1 MASNRYASVAS
12 GTSVADRHPD
22 DDSGAPYGTYGTY
35 DLIDAQPSQGAFG
48 AYGEFDPSRA
58 YDPTATGEFA
68 AVRDDRDGGW
78 FGDSPT
84 GHTPAGPA
92 DDTTEAG
99 FAAYGA
105 EAYGPEPV
113 GGEPWNPSEETLA
126 PVRGR
131 HRVSRQRGGTMAR
144 SRAVLGVGVIA
155 AVGAGGM
162 ATANEGGA
170 SVPGVDAAT
179 DTMSNIP
186 VVGGFLASEEEAAP
200 TASPFTTAGMS
211 EDAGE
216 ALRARI
222 LQQADFQESNAAAQA
237 RTAAIQAAETQAADA
252 AAELAEQQRIAE
264 EERQRELEE
273 ERQRQEEERRL
284 AELRASYTIPVKNYR
299 LTASFGQSGSMWSS
313 GSHTGLDFA
322 APTGTPVS
330 NIHTGTVVEAA
341 WAGSYGYRVIIE
353 QEDGTEVWYNHLSSM
368 SVSAGQAVNTG
379 DQIGLVGATGNVT
392 GAHLHL
398 EVRPGGG
405 DPVDPLAWLRSMGQS
420 I

>member
-1 MASNRYASVAS
+1 
-12 GTSVADRHPD
+12 
-22 DDSGAPYGTYGTY
+22 
-35 DLIDAQPSQGAFG
+35 
-48 AYGEFDPSRA
+48 
-58 YDPTATGEFA
+58 
-68 AVRDDRDGGW
+68 
-78 FGDSPT
+78 
-84 GHTPAGPA
+84 
-92 DDTTEAG
+92 
-99 FAAYGA
+99 
-105 EAYGPEPV
+105 
-113 GGEPWNPSEETLA
+113 
-126 PVRGR
+126 
-131 HRVSRQRGGTMAR
+131 MAR

-170 SVPGVDAAT
+170 GSVPGVDAAT

-186 VVGGFLASEEEAAP
+186 VVGDYLAGEAEAAP
-200 TASPFTTAGMS
+200 TASPFTTAGMN

-222 LQQADFQESNAAAQA
+222 LQQADFQEATAAAQA
-237 RTAAIQAAETQAADA
+237 RTAALQAAEIEAANA

-264 EERQRELEE
+264 EERQREIEE
-273 ERQRQEEERRL
+273 ERRRQEEERRL
-284 AELRASYTIPVKNYR
+284 AELRASYTLPLKNYR
-299 LTASFGQSGSMWSS
+299 LTATYGQSGSMWSS

-353 QEDGTEVWYNHLSSM
+353 LEDGTEVWYNHLSSM

-405 DPVDPLAWLRSMGQS
+405 DPIDPLAWLRSMGQS

>member
-1 MASNRYASVAS
+1 MTPVTAE
-12 GTSVADRHPD
+12 GT
-22 DDSGAPYGTYGTY
+22 
-35 DLIDAQPSQGAFG
+35 
-48 AYGEFDPSRA
+48 
-58 YDPTATGEFA
+58 
-68 AVRDDRDGGW
+68 DGV
-78 FGDSPT
+78 
-84 GHTPAGPA
+84 GPA
-92 DDTTEAG
+92 
-99 FAAYGA
+99 Y
-105 EAYGPEPV
+105 YGPASE
-113 GGEPWNPSEETLA
+113 GDEPWNPGEDTLA
-126 PVRGR
+126 PNRGR

-170 SVPGVDAAT
+170 GSVPGMGAAS

-186 VVGGFLASEEEAAP
+186 VVGSLLAGDTEEAA
-200 TASPFTTAGMS
+200 TVSPFTAAGMS
-211 EDAGE
+211 DEQLEAGETDAGE

-222 LQQADFQESNAAAQA
+222 LQQADFQEAGAAAQT
-237 RTAAIQAAETQAADA
+237 RSAALQAAEVQAAEG
-252 AAELAEQQRIAE
+252 AAELAEEQRLAE
-264 EERQRELEE
+264 EERQREIEE

-284 AELRASYTIPVKNYR
+284 AELRASYTLPLNSYR
-299 LTASFGQSGSMWSS
+299 LTSTYGQSGSLWSS

-322 APTGTPVS
+322 APTGTPIS
-330 NIHTGTVVEAA
+330 NIHTGTVLEAA
-341 WAGSYGYRVIIE
+341 WAGSYGYRVIVE

-368 SVSAGQAVNTG
+368 SVSAGQQVDTG

-405 DPVDPLAWLRSMGQS
+405 ATIDPLSWLRGKGQS